1 MLGVYVIYDK
11 AAGESGPM
19 FQAVNDAIA
28 LRSTEHA
35 LKNVPPHLL
44 PEYQL
49 IKIADY
55 NPKTLEIF
63 SLPAIE
69 IDFTAHFR
77 HAQTFYD
84 GRSSIFEEDKQ

>member
-19 FQAVNDAIA
+19 FQAISDAIA
-28 LRSTEHA
+28 LRSTEQA

-49 IKIADY
+49 IRIADY
-55 NPKTLEIF
+55 DPKTLEVF
-63 SLPAIE
+63 ALPAIE
-69 IDFTAHFR
+69 IDFTAHFK
-77 HAQTFYD
+77 HVQAFYD
-84 GRSSIFEEDKQ
+84 ANPPLLPEDN